1 MQKLNPALR
10 EKKRYILLR
19 GKNLKE
25 NIEKSILDYIGILG
39 MAKASPKIISSEN
52 DSAILS
58 INREM
63 LNHVK
68 ASFAISPEKIE
79 VMRVSGTIK
88 GLGKR

>member
-10 EKKRYILLR
+10 EKKRYILVR

-39 MAKASPKIISSEN
+39 MAKASPKLIKSEKQ
-52 DSAILS
+52 DSVIVS

-63 LNHVK
+63 LNPVK
-68 ASFAISPEKIE
+68 AAFLISPEKIE
-79 VMRVSGTIK
+79 VLRVSGTIK
-88 GLGKR
+88 GLGK